1 MSKDEI
7 VVDYN
12 ERVLEIA
19 NESFNLGEKIHE
31 SKIVRKVLC
40 SLPGKFDMKAEC
52 PMFLRKQKKNF
63 RATLSDEET
72 DDSEEDDGFT
82 KAFIV
87 NIIET
92 DSIAEDEDSEEE
104 SENSLS
110 YEHHNR
116 RSAPVA
122 DSSSSALSPFTFSF
136 SPRLQSPFL
145 VLDSPASA
153 PDPFDTMETSSGQHS
168 ETSPSLSPSPA
179 PSTNNATGTVSSSK
193 PPLPDKKK
201 VRATKKTTSTVWDHF
216 TKLEKNNLGAHAI
229 IVLKSI
235 VVILHH
241 VELAHYGST

>member
-110 YEHHNR
+110 YEQLKIKWKEDF
-116 RSAPVA
+116 VA
-122 DSSSSALSPFTFSF
+122 
-136 SPRLQSPFL
+136 R
-145 VLDSPASA
+145 
-153 PDPFDTMETSSGQHS
+153 TMETSSGQHS